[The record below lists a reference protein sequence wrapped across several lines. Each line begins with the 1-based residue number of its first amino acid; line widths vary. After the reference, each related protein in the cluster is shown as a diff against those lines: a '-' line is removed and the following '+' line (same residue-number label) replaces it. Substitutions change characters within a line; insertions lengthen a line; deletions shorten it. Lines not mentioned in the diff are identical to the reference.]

1 MNGKGF
7 GGKELK
13 NNKATHGARRVG
25 RGTGDSR
32 ELPHLSLSASSMG
45 RNDALL

>member
-1 MNGKGF
+1 MGGDL
-7 GGKELK
+7 GGKSLK
-13 NNKATHGARRVG
+13 ITKSLMARG
-25 RGTGDSR
+25 GGERGTGDSR